1 VTIVSRTASQL
12 SLLCCRTLSSSLLRK
27 HLLTSDWRLPQDPRD
42 LRQHLYLSNQRWQ
55 ARLPD
60 HVFDLGFEAARQRE
74 LTDENLA
81 AGALDLLAK
90 QFLEV
95 QQGQV
100 QVKLDHFGEWQQSIL
115 SRISAVPIVAAMRAS
130 HLKHGGHLAEHDSV
144 EALMSRLRDQVSP
157 CPTPRDGAVEDYIGR
172 EGLHESHLHLNGSTF
187 AEQCWLRALAH
198 PNREALLFS
207 KLWQASKRSSASDR
221 VQELARLH
229 ENEFKPVQLR
239 RDLVLAGRLRAWLV
253 YAALCPGEL
262 PPNAPLRACDLRG
275 DESTYIA
282 QEVERPYVLKHAGPT
297 EQLSGELDWLTR
309 LLCQPQLSTRVARM
323 LHLYLLLQH
332 QYRELMVQGEELY
345 GFDQFQKY
353 TLTELRTP
361 AERSYVQR
369 FVDMH
374 GPHEQRSQTAYM
386 EGRFAPKGSSV
397 DNVHLL
403 QQILGGY
410 LAYLRGGLQ
419 ANDSA
424 QTRSLSRTLLELD
437 EASKQPHTRWP
448 QRQQLALV
456 AHFIK
461 QPWKPRQGPYRYYKL
476 RCTLESQMT
485 HLRITLRD
493 YPRLRRW
500 VRGVDG
506 AANELHAPPEVF
518 ASIFRQAERFGLGH
532 RSYHAGEDF
541 PHLLTGLRHMLDA
554 IELLQLRNGSRIGH
568 GTALGI
574 DPALWLSRMPGT
586 LHLSRSER
594 LLDLL
599 AAWQLL
605 RKLPDCPVQAY
616 QAEMQ
621 LNALLPQVFRTPV
634 AANLFERA
642 MGFRGL
648 HLGFVSQLQNSPNW
662 TWFDASLVDSQREE
676 ARLVHE
682 ANESDPEG
690 LQLLWKWHNDPKL
703 ISRSE
708 ELIEIEAQDALFT
721 PAVYLRLQQALM
733 ARVAERRIVIE
744 TLPSSNVRISQYEC
758 FEEHHVMRWMG
769 VPGFVKPGDVP
780 IMVSLGSDDP
790 GIFAG
795 NLKGEFYQLYAV
807 LRKHGLLDTDA
818 LHQVAAVNE
827 RGRQYRFHDLAL

>member
-1 VTIVSRTASQL
+1 MAAALAPQL
-12 SLLCCRTLSSSLLRK
+12 ALICCRTLSSPLVRQYLLS
-27 HLLTSDWRLPQDPRD
+27 SDWAVPQDSRD
-42 LRQHLYLSNQRWQ
+42 LRQQLYLSNQRWQ

-60 HVFDLGFEAARQRE
+60 HVFDHGFEAAKQKG
-74 LTDENLA
+74 LTDRNLA
-81 AGALDLLAK
+81 VAALRLLAEE
-90 QFLEV
+90 FLEV

-100 QVKLDHFGEWQQSIL
+100 QVKLDRFGEWQQSVL
-115 SRISAVPIVAAMRAS
+115 SRVSSVPIVAAMRAF
-130 HLKHGGHLAEHDSV
+130 HMRRGGHLAGHDSV
-144 EALMSRLRDQVSP
+144 EALMGRLRDQALP

-198 PNREALLFS
+198 PNRETRLFS
-207 KLWQASKRSSASDR
+207 NLWRAPKRSSSVDR

-229 ENEFKPVQLR
+229 ESEFKSTQLR
-239 RDLVLAGRLRAWLV
+239 RDLVLACRLRAWLV
-253 YAALCPGEL
+253 CAALSPCNL
-262 PPNAPLRACDLRG
+262 PSNTPWRAGDLRG
-275 DESTYIA
+275 YGGTCIA
-282 QEVERPYVLKHAGPT
+282 PEVKRPYALKHAAPS
-297 EQLSGELDWLTR
+297 EQLSGELDWMTR
-309 LLCQPQLSTRVARM
+309 LLCQPQLSLRVARM

-353 TLTELRTP
+353 TLTDLRTP

-374 GPHEQRSQTAYM
+374 GPHEQRSHTAYM
-386 EGRFAPKGSSV
+386 EGRFAPKGCSV
-397 DNVHLL
+397 DNARLL
-403 QQILGGY
+403 QRILGGY

-419 ANDSA
+419 AKDSEQA
-424 QTRSLSRTLLELD
+424 RSLSRTLQELD
-437 EASKQPHTRWP
+437 EASNQPHARWP

-456 AHFIK
+456 AHFVK
-461 QPWKPRQGPYRYYKL
+461 QPWKPGQGPYRHYKL

-485 HLRITLRD
+485 HLRIILRD

-518 ASIFRQAERFGLGH
+518 ASIFRQAERLGLGH
-532 RSYHAGEDF
+532 RSYHVGEDF

-554 IELLQLRNGSRIGH
+554 IELLNLRNGSRIGH

-586 LHLSRSER
+586 LYLSRSER

-605 RKLPDCPVQAY
+605 RELPDCTMQAY

-621 LNALLPQVFRTPV
+621 LNALLPQVFRTSV

-642 MGFRGL
+642 MRLRGL
-648 HLGFVSQLQNSPNW
+648 HMGFVSQLQRDSNW
-662 TWFDASLVDSQREE
+662 QCVDASLVDSLREE
-676 ARLVHE
+676 ARLVGD
-682 ANESDPEG
+682 ARKLDPEA
-690 LQLLWKWHNDPKL
+690 LQLLWIWHNDQ
-703 ISRSE
+703 
-708 ELIEIEAQDALFT
+708 ELIERSEALMEVEAQDGLFT

-733 ARVAERRIVIE
+733 ALVADRRVVIE
-744 TLPSSNVRISQYEC
+744 TLPSSNVRISQYQR

-769 VPGFVKPGDVP
+769 VPGFFKPGDVP

-795 NLKGEFYQLYAV
+795 NLRGEFYQLYAV
-807 LRKHGLLDTDA
+807 LRKHGLSDTDA
-818 LHQVAAVNE
+818 LRHVAAVNE
-827 RGRQYRFHDLAL
+827 RGRQYRFHDPAL

>member
-1 VTIVSRTASQL
+1 MAAAIAPQL
-12 SLLCCRTLSSSLLRK
+12 ALLCCRTLSSPLMRQ
-27 HLLTSDWRLPQDPRD
+27 HLLSSDWSVPQDRRD
-42 LRQHLYLSNQRWQ
+42 LRQQLYLSNQRWQ

-60 HVFDLGFEAARQRE
+60 HVFDLGFEAAQQKG
-74 LTDENLA
+74 LTAANLA
-81 AGALDLLAK
+81 DAALRLLAE

-100 QVKLDHFGEWQQSIL
+100 QVKLDRFGEWQQSVL
-115 SRISAVPIVAAMRAS
+115 SRVSSVPIVAAMSALHVKR
-130 HLKHGGHLAEHDSV
+130 GGHLAGHDSV
-144 EALMSRLRDQVSP
+144 EAQMGRSHSQALP

-198 PNREALLFS
+198 PNREVRLFS
-207 KLWQASKRSSASDR
+207 ELWQGSKRSPARDR
-221 VQELARLH
+221 VHELARLH
-229 ENEFKPVQLR
+229 ENKFTPNQLR
-239 RDLVLAGRLRAWLV
+239 RDLLLAGRLRAWLA
-253 YAALCPGEL
+253 YAALSPGNL
-262 PPNAPLRACDLRG
+262 PSNAPWRAGDLRG
-275 DESTYIA
+275 YGGACIA
-282 QEVERPYVLKHAGPT
+282 PEVKHPYVLKHGGPA
-297 EQLSGELDWLTR
+297 EQLSGELDWLIR
-309 LLCQPQLSTRVARM
+309 LLCQPQLSIRVARM

-353 TLTELRTP
+353 TLTDLRTP

-374 GPHEQRSQTAYM
+374 GPHEQRSHTAYM

-397 DNVHLL
+397 DNARFL

-410 LAYLRGGLQ
+410 LAYLRDGLQ

-424 QTRSLSRTLLELD
+424 QTHSLSRTLQELD
-437 EASKQPHTRWP
+437 EVCAEPNARWP

-456 AHFIK
+456 AHFVK
-461 QPWKPRQGPYRYYKL
+461 QPWKPRQGPYRHYKL

-518 ASIFRQAERFGLGH
+518 ASVFRQAERLGLGH
-532 RSYHAGEDF
+532 RSYHVGEDF

-554 IELLQLRNGSRIGH
+554 IELLNLRNGSRIGH

-605 RKLPDCPVQAY
+605 RELPDCPMHAY
-616 QAEMQ
+616 QVEMQ
-621 LNALLPQVFRTPV
+621 LDALLPQVFRSPL

-642 MGFRGL
+642 MRLRGL
-648 HLGFVSQLQNSPNW
+648 HMGFVSQMQRDSNRQW
-662 TWFDASLVDSQREE
+662 GDASLVDSLREE
-676 ARLVHE
+676 ARLVGD
-682 ANESDPEG
+682 ARNLDPKALE
-690 LQLLWKWHNDPKL
+690 LLWTWHNDQEL
-703 ISRSE
+703 IGRSE
-708 ELIEIEAQDALFT
+708 ALIEVEAQDALFT

-733 ARVAERRIVIE
+733 ARVAERRVIIE

-769 VPGFVKPGDVP
+769 VPGFIKPGDVP

-807 LRKHGLLDTDA
+807 LRKHGLLDTEA
-818 LHQVAAVNE
+818 LRLVAAANE
-827 RGRQYRFHDLAL
+827 RGRQYRFHDPAL

>member
-1 VTIVSRTASQL
+1 MVTALAPQVV
-12 SLLCCRTLSSSLLRK
+12 LLCCRTLSSPLIRQHLLR
-27 HLLTSDWRLPQDPRD
+27 SDWSIPQDRRD
-42 LRQHLYLSNQRWQ
+42 LRQQLYLSNQRWQ

-60 HVFDLGFEAARQRE
+60 HVFDLGFEAAQQRG
-74 LTDENLA
+74 LIDANLA
-81 AGALDLLAK
+81 DAALRLLAE

-100 QVKLDHFGEWQQSIL
+100 HVKLDRFGEWQQSVL
-115 SRISAVPIVAAMRAS
+115 SRVSSVPIVAAMRAL
-130 HLKHGGHLAEHDSV
+130 HAKRGGHLTEHDSV
-144 EALMSRLRDQVSP
+144 KALMDRSHGQVLP

-198 PNREALLFS
+198 PNREARLFS
-207 KLWQASKRSSASDR
+207 ELWQASKRSPAGDR

-253 YAALCPGEL
+253 YAALNSGESRSNV
-262 PPNAPLRACDLRG
+262 PWHADDLRG
-275 DESTYIA
+275 YGSACIA
-282 QEVERPYVLKHAGPT
+282 PVVKGPYELKHVGPA
-297 EQLSGELDWLTR
+297 EQLFGELDWLTR
-309 LLCQPQLSTRVARM
+309 LLCQPELSMRVARM

-369 FVDMH
+369 LLDMH
-374 GPHEQRSQTAYM
+374 GPLEQRSHTSYM
-386 EGRFAPKGSSV
+386 EGRFAPKSSASE
-397 DNVHLL
+397 NASLL
-403 QQILGGY
+403 QRILGGY
-410 LAYLRGGLQ
+410 LFYLRDGLQ

-424 QTRSLSRTLLELD
+424 QTRSLSRTLQELD
-437 EASKQPHTRWP
+437 EVCAGPDARWP

-456 AHFIK
+456 VHFIK
-461 QPWKPRQGPYRYYKL
+461 QPWKPRRGPYRHYKL

-518 ASIFRQAERFGLGH
+518 ASIFRQAERLGLGH
-532 RSYHAGEDF
+532 RSYHVGEDF

-554 IELLQLRNGSRIGH
+554 IELLNLRNGSRIGH

-605 RKLPDCPVQAY
+605 RKLPDCTMQAY
-616 QAEMQ
+616 QAERQ
-621 LNALLPQVFRTPV
+621 LNALLPQVFRTSV
-634 AANLFERA
+634 AANFFERA
-642 MGFRGL
+642 MSLRGL
-648 HLGFVSQLQNSPNW
+648 HMGFVSQLQRDSNW
-662 TWFDASLVDSQREE
+662 QWGDASLVDSLREE
-676 ARLVHE
+676 ARLVGD
-682 ANESDPEG
+682 ARNLDPEAFE
-690 LQLLWKWHNDPKL
+690 LLWIWHNDPAL
-703 ISRSE
+703 IERSE
-708 ELIEIEAQDALFT
+708 ALMEVDAQDGLFT
-721 PAVYLRLQQALM
+721 PAIYLRLQQAMM
-733 ARVAERRIVIE
+733 AIVADRRIVIE

-758 FEEHHVMRWMG
+758 FEEHHAMRWMG
-769 VPGFVKPGDVP
+769 VPSFVKPDDVP

-807 LRKHGLLDTDA
+807 LRKHGLLDTEA
-818 LHQVAAVNE
+818 LRHVAAVNE
-827 RGRQYRFHDLAL
+827 RGRQYRFHDPAL

>member
-1 VTIVSRTASQL
+1 MAAAIAPQL
-12 SLLCCRTLSSSLLRK
+12 ALLCCRTLSSPLVRQ
-27 HLLTSDWRLPQDPRD
+27 HLLSSDWSVPQHRRD
-42 LRQHLYLSNQRWQ
+42 LRQQLYLSNQRWQ

-60 HVFDLGFEAARQRE
+60 HVFDLGFEAAQQRG

-81 AGALDLLAK
+81 AAALGLLAE

-100 QVKLDHFGEWQQSIL
+100 QVRLDRFGEWQQSVL
-115 SRISAVPIVAAMRAS
+115 SRVSSVPIVAAMQALNVNR
-130 HLKHGGHLAEHDSV
+130 GRHLAGHETVKTLIGLPASQ
-144 EALMSRLRDQVSP
+144 ALP

-198 PNREALLFS
+198 PNREARLFS
-207 KLWQASKRSSASDR
+207 ELWRASKRSVAGDR

-229 ENEFKPVQLR
+229 ESTFKPTQLR
-239 RDLVLAGRLRAWLV
+239 RDLMLAGRLRAWLV
-253 YAALCPGEL
+253 YAAVSPGEM
-262 PPNAPLRACDLRG
+262 PSNAPRRADDLRG
-275 DESTYIA
+275 YGSSCIA
-282 QEVERPYVLKHAGPT
+282 PEVKDSYVLKHTSPADY
-297 EQLSGELDWLTR
+297 LAGELDWLTR
-309 LLCQPQLSTRVARM
+309 LLCLPQLSMRVARM

-353 TLTELRTP
+353 THTELRTP
-361 AERSYVQR
+361 AERSFVRR
-369 FVDMH
+369 FLDMH
-374 GPHEQRSQTAYM
+374 GPNEQRSHTSYL
-386 EGRFAPKGSSV
+386 EGRFAPKRRSA
-397 DNVHLL
+397 DNAQLL

-410 LAYLRGGLQ
+410 LAYLRDGQQ
-419 ANDSA
+419 ASDVA
-424 QTRSLSRTLLELD
+424 QPASLSKTLQELD
-437 EASKQPHTRWP
+437 EVSKQPHARWP

-461 QPWKPRQGPYRYYKL
+461 QPWKRRLGEPYRHYKL
-476 RCTLESQMT
+476 RCELESQLT

-500 VRGVDG
+500 LRGVDG

-518 ASIFRQAERFGLGH
+518 ASIFRQAERIGLGH
-532 RSYHAGEDF
+532 RSYHVGEDF

-554 IELLQLRNGSRIGH
+554 VELLHLRDGSRIGH

-574 DPALWLSRMPGT
+574 DPALWLSRMPGA
-586 LHLSRSER
+586 LHLTRSER

-605 RKLPDCPVQAY
+605 RELPDCSAQAY
-616 QAEMQ
+616 QAEMR

-634 AANLFERA
+634 TANIFERA
-642 MGFRGL
+642 MRFRGL
-648 HLGFVSQLQNSPNW
+648 HMGFVSQIQRDSNW
-662 TWFDASLVDSQREE
+662 QWFDASLVDSLREE
-676 ARLVHE
+676 ARLVSE
-682 ANESDPEG
+682 TRNLDPEAFE
-690 LQLLWKWHNDPKL
+690 LLWTWHNDQKL
-703 ISRSE
+703 IGRSE
-708 ELIEIEAQDALFT
+708 AFIEIEAQDALFT

-733 ARVAERRIVIE
+733 ARVAERRVVIE
-744 TLPSSNVRISQYEC
+744 TLPSSNVRISQYER

-769 VPGFVKPGDVP
+769 VSAFVKPGDIP

-807 LRKHGLLDTDA
+807 LRKHGLQDTEA
-818 LHQVAAVNE
+818 LRHVAAVNE
-827 RGRQYRFHDLAL
+827 RGRQYRFHDPNL

>member
-1 VTIVSRTASQL
+1 MAAALAPQL
-12 SLLCCRTLSSSLLRK
+12 ALICCRTLSSPLVRQ
-27 HLLTSDWRLPQDPRD
+27 HLLGSDWSVPQDCRD
-42 LRQHLYLSNQRWQ
+42 LRQQLYLSNQRWQ

-60 HVFDLGFEAARQRE
+60 HVFDLGFRAAQQRG
-74 LTDENLA
+74 LTDKNLA
-81 AGALDLLAK
+81 AVALGLLAE

-100 QVKLDHFGEWQQSIL
+100 QVKLEHFGEWQQSVL
-115 SRISAVPIVAAMRAS
+115 SRVSGVPIVAAMQALHVKR
-130 HLKHGGHLAEHDSV
+130 GGHLAMHDSAMGLINRPV
-144 EALMSRLRDQVSP
+144 SQVLP
-157 CPTPRDGAVEDYIGR
+157 CPTPRDGAVDAYIGR

-198 PNREALLFS
+198 PNREARLFS
-207 KLWQASKRSSASDR
+207 ELWRASKRSSASDR
-221 VQELARLH
+221 VQELARQH
-229 ENEFKPVQLR
+229 ENTFKPVQLR

-253 YAALCPGEL
+253 YSALHPGEL
-262 PPNAPLRACDLRG
+262 PSNAPWRADELRG
-275 DESTYIA
+275 YESACIA
-282 QEVERPYVLKHAGPT
+282 QEVKRPYVLKHAGPADH
-297 EQLSGELDWLTR
+297 LAGELDWLTR
-309 LLCQPQLSTRVARM
+309 LLCQPELSMRVARM

-353 TLTELRTP
+353 THTELRTP
-361 AERSYVQR
+361 AERSYVR
-369 FVDMH
+369 RYLDMH
-374 GPHEQRSQTAYM
+374 GPDEQRSYTAYM
-386 EGRFAPKGSSV
+386 EGRFAPKSSA
-397 DNVHLL
+397 DGNARLL

-410 LAYLRGGLQ
+410 LAYLCNGQQ
-419 ANDSA
+419 ASDVV
-424 QTRSLSRTLLELD
+424 QPTSLSKTLHELD
-437 EASKQPHTRWP
+437 EASKQPHARWP

-461 QPWKPRQGPYRYYKL
+461 QPWKRRHGEPYRHYQL
-476 RCTLESQMT
+476 RCTLESQVT
-485 HLRITLRD
+485 QLRITLRD
-493 YPRLRRW
+493 FPRLRRW

-506 AANELHAPPEVF
+506 AANELHTPPEVF
-518 ASIFRQAERFGLGH
+518 ASIFRQAERLGLGH

-554 IELLQLRNGSRIGH
+554 MELLNLRDGSRLGH

-574 DPALWLSRMPGT
+574 DPTLWLSRMPGT

-605 RKLPDCPVQAY
+605 RELPDCPMQAY

-621 LNALLPQVFRTPV
+621 LNVLLPQVFRAPV
-634 AANLFERA
+634 AANFFERA
-642 MGFRGL
+642 MRFRGL
-648 HLGFVSQLQNSPNW
+648 HMGFVCQMQRDSNW
-662 TWFDASLVDSQREE
+662 RWVDASLVDSLREE
-676 ARLVHE
+676 ARLVSE
-682 ANESDPEG
+682 ARDLDPDAFE
-690 LQLLWKWHNDPKL
+690 LLWTWHNDQNL
-703 ISRSE
+703 IGRSE

-733 ARVAERRIVIE
+733 ARVAERRVVIE
-744 TLPSSNVRISQYEC
+744 TLPSSNVRISQYER

-807 LRKHGLLDTDA
+807 LRKHGLLDTEA
-818 LHQVAAVNE
+818 LRHVAAVNE
-827 RGRQYRFHDLAL
+827 RGRQYRFHDPKL